1 MWCRS
6 GLYKYGEVDTMI
18 YKLIGCKIFEREIFL
33 IVPPGKQAV
42 QSYDEDIIKVE
53 EA

>member
-1 MWCRS
+1 MTQWNYELLR
-6 GLYKYGEVDTMI
+6 GKNTMLKRLVD
-18 YKLIGCKIFEREIFL
+18 GDWNEEEFL